1 MIFVFWLNEQVKIWF
16 QNRRSKYKKMM
27 KAAQQGGGGVGGGV
41 GGMGHPNSASTPQ
54 MSPSDSEGS
63 PDPDDGSSQHGGYMP
78 LNSGMHPPGG
88 GVLSGTPV
96 SDMSPPPPTLSGSP
110 PLTNSPWDIKPIQM
124 GGSHPEQ
131 LQMGAA
137 AAAAAAAAAY
147 LPAHQYSWYQTAAA
161 ASMNQGL
168 LT

>member
-1 MIFVFWLNEQVKIWF
+1 LTLQVKIWF

-27 KAAQQGGGGVGGGV
+27 KAAQQQVGGGGGGSNGSLS
-41 GGMGHPNSASTPQ
+41 HATPTTPSQ

-63 PDPDDGSSQHGGYMP
+63 PSPDGSQHGGYLPHMGMTS
-78 LNSGMHPPGG
+78 SGPGPAA
-88 GVLSGTPV
+88 GTPV

-110 PLTNSPWDIKPIQM
+110 PLASSAWDIKPLPM
-124 GGSHPEQ
+124 GGDPS
-131 LQMGAA
+131 LQMGPG
-137 AAAAAAAAAY
+137 AY
-147 LPAHQYSWYQTAAA
+147 LPQYSWYQTAA